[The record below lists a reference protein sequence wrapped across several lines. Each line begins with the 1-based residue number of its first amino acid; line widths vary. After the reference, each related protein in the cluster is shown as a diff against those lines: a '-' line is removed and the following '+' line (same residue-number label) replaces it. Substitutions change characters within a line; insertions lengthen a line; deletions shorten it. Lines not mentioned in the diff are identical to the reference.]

1 VRRVTHS
8 AGFAFVVYAFWVTM
22 LGTTLPTPLYP
33 LYEQRYG
40 FGELRVTVIFALY
53 AIGVVVG
60 LIAFGN
66 LSDDVGR
73 KIPLFAGLGMSALS
87 ALLFLTAGSVPP
99 LYPARVISGL
109 SAGLFTGTATAYLV
123 DLSTPARRRAASFVS
138 AAVLL
143 VGLGCGALLSG
154 LLATYASHPLR
165 LPFAVDLVLIAV
177 AIAGLLLVPET
188 VERRRL
194 RFRPQRL
201 AVPPEVR
208 GVFLRAATAGF
219 AAFAVTALFS
229 SVGPTFLGQVLDE
242 HSPALAGLIIFLM
255 FAMALAGQLVV
266 RRMSDLNA
274 LTLGCALLLLS
285 TTLLGLSVAL
295 EALSLLIASAVV
307 TGLGQ
312 GAVFAGA
319 LAAIN
324 ARAPVDRRGETA
336 SSFFVV
342 TYLGLSLPAIALGV
356 AINATSIKPAA
367 LVFCVV
373 IGAVVLA
380 VILSQL
386 RSETRHTVSSS

>member
-1 VRRVTHS
+1 V
-8 AGFAFVVYAFWVTM
+8 GFALVVYAFWVTM

-40 FGELRVTVIFALY
+40 FGELLVTVIFALY
-53 AIGVVVG
+53 AIGVIVG

-66 LSDDVGR
+66 LSDDIGR
-73 KIPLFAGLGMSALS
+73 KLPLLAGLGLSAVS
-87 ALLFLTAGSVPP
+87 ALLFLFAGSLAPI
-99 LYPARVISGL
+99 YPARVISGL
-109 SAGLFTGTATAYLV
+109 SAGLFAGTATAFLV
-123 DLSTPARRRAASFVS
+123 DLSPPARRRLASFVS
-138 AAVLL
+138 ALVLL

-154 LLATYASHPLR
+154 LLATYASDPLR
-165 LPFAVDLVLIAV
+165 LPFVIDLVLIAV
-177 AIAGLLLVPET
+177 ATIGLLLVPET

-201 AVPPEVR
+201 AVPAEVR

-229 SVGPTFLGQVLDE
+229 AVGPTFLRQMLDRN
-242 HSPALAGLIIFLM
+242 SPALAGLVVFLM
-255 FAMALAGQLVV
+255 FSMALVGQLLV
-266 RRMSDLNA
+266 RRMSDLSA
-274 LTLGCALLLLS
+274 LTLGCVLLLLA

-295 EALSLLIASAVV
+295 SSLGLLIASAVV

-312 GAVFAGA
+312 GAVFGGA
-319 LAAIN
+319 LGAIN
-324 ARAPVDRRGETA
+324 ARAPADRRGETA

-356 AINATSIKPAA
+356 AIDATSIRPAA
-367 LVFCVV
+367 IAFCVV

-380 VILSQL
+380 VIVSQL
-386 RSETRHTVSSS
+386 REGLPREAAPLPPRR

>member
-1 VRRVTHS
+1 VSSRT
-8 AGFAFVVYAFWVTM
+8 GFALVVYAFWVTM

-40 FGELRVTVIFALY
+40 FGELLVTVVFALY
-53 AIGVVVG
+53 AIGVVAG

-66 LSDDVGR
+66 LSDDIGR
-73 KIPLFAGLGMSALS
+73 KLPLLAGLALSAVS
-87 ALLFLTAGSVPP
+87 ALLFLFADSMAPI
-99 LYPARVISGL
+99 YPARVISGL
-109 SAGLFTGTATAYLV
+109 SAGLFAGTATAYLV
-123 DLSTPARRRAASFVS
+123 DLSPPERRRRASFVS
-138 AAVLL
+138 AVVLL

-165 LPFAVDLVLIAV
+165 LPFVVDLVLIAL
-177 AIAGLLLVPET
+177 AIVGLLRVPET

-194 RFRPQRL
+194 RFRPQRV
-201 AVPPEVR
+201 AVPVEVR

-219 AAFAVTALFS
+219 SAFAVTGLFS
-229 SVGPTFLGQVLDE
+229 AVGPTFLRQVLG
-242 HSPALAGLIIFLM
+242 HGSPALAGVVVFFM
-255 FAMALAGQLVV
+255 FAMALVGQLLV
-266 RRMSDLNA
+266 RRMTDLNA
-274 LTLGCALLLLS
+274 LTFGCGLLLLA
-285 TTLLGLSVAL
+285 TTLLGLSVAV
-295 EALSLLIASAVV
+295 ESLTLLVVSAVV

-336 SSFFVV
+336 SSFYVV
-342 TYLGLSLPAIALGV
+342 TYLGLSLPVIALGI
-356 AINATSIKPAA
+356 AIDTTSLEPAA
-367 LVFCVV
+367 IAFCVV

-386 RSETRHTVSSS
+386 PVTRRTASSSSPG